1 MGKNFIFRNSR
12 APLGKKHS
20 VDMFIVPMRDLMCI
34 LGSTYYGLT
43 LLSWTDILHTHIY
56 LIYIKY
62 PVFWNFQLCCS
73 RNRQA
78 GGSPSKEINSKK
90 SCPVSPAALHQPS
103 IDDAPTIVST
113 SHCQSSTYNWASFHP
128 GKLSS
133 LPIYCWCTYL
143 WKMKPSAISKICSRT
158 YYLLVRSVGGYTII
172 LPSANLKIWNQ
183 FF

>member
-1 MGKNFIFRNSR
+1 MRFYGVKFFQNGQNFIFRNSR

-78 GGSPSKEINSKK
+78 GQGVRHPKK
-90 SCPVSPAALHQPS
+90 STQKKVVLCHQQHSISLPLTMHQPLFRHLIVKVQRIIEHLFTQANFHHS
-103 IDDAPTIVST
+103 LSTADAHISEKWNLVQYQKFVHVHT
-113 SHCQSSTYNWASFHP
+113 TY
-128 GKLSS
+128 
-133 LPIYCWCTYL
+133 
-143 WKMKPSAISKICSRT
+143 
-158 YYLLVRSVGGYTII
+158 
-172 LPSANLKIWNQ
+172 
-183 FF
+183 

>member
-1 MGKNFIFRNSR
+1 MRFYGVKIFQSGQNFIFRNSR

-62 PVFWNFQLCCS
+62 PVFWNFQLSCS

-78 GGSPSKEINSKK
+78 GQGVRHPKK
-90 SCPVSPAALHQPS
+90 STKKKLSCV
-103 IDDAPTIVST
+103 T
-113 SHCQSSTYNWASFHP
+113 SST
-128 GKLSS
+128 
-133 LPIYCWCTYL
+133 
-143 WKMKPSAISKICSRT
+143 PSAFHWRCTNHCFDISLSKFN
-158 YYLLVRSVGGYTII
+158 V
-172 LPSANLKIWNQ
+172 
-183 FF
+183 